1 MFIWKED
8 GDFIRTMAGW
18 WIINRESVKLGESVS
33 KMCKQPSN
41 FNNGE
46 KYEKRFERVQ
56 YRKRGINLLWRELVG
71 LVMFVVQ
78 LQKKLLPFLYRLCTL
93 QPLCPPWLQAL
104 NGWKLGFSV
113 PRGGYWERILS
124 NPLYFFSPFLF
135 CPPLEAQQLCL
146 LCSPCSSTIG
156 NAARAR
162 SKPRSVL
169 KLSP

>member
-8 GDFIRTMAGW
+8 GDFIRTTAGW

-46 KYEKRFERVQ
+46 KYERGFERVQ
-56 YRKRGINLLWRELVG
+56 YWKRGINLLWRELVG
-71 LVMFVVQ
+71 LLMFVVQ
-78 LQKKLLPFLYRLCTL
+78 LQK
-93 QPLCPPWLQAL
+93 
-104 NGWKLGFSV
+104 S
-113 PRGGYWERILS
+113 
-124 NPLYFFSPFLF
+124 FSPSFIVSVLYNLSALPDFKHWMVEKLASLCLEGDIGRGFFLIHCIF
-135 CPPLEAQQLCL
+135 FPLFLLSPLEAQQLCL

-156 NAARAR
+156 NAACAQ

>member
-1 MFIWKED
+1 M
-8 GDFIRTMAGW
+8 
-18 WIINRESVKLGESVS
+18 KLGESVS

-93 QPLCPPWLQAL
+93 QPLCPP
-104 NGWKLGFSV
+104 
-113 PRGGYWERILS
+113 
-124 NPLYFFSPFLF
+124 
-135 CPPLEAQQLCL
+135 
-146 LCSPCSSTIG
+146 
-156 NAARAR
+156 
-162 SKPRSVL
+162 
-169 KLSP
+169 